1 MNLETAQTKFTIDV
15 GQADI
20 YTSTIQYNRPFFF
33 ESTQRR
39 MMKSHSLRYITYKTW
54 GGEFFQFS
62 LDRFHNHVCLLLTS
76 TLGDCAF
83 FPAKALSLEK
93 AKARAQSAADNKC
106 PIEGSFSGYYTW
118 GKKLLG
124 QYETLE
130 KHLAEQNVYFSE
142 EILTSIFKELQRRAK
157 HE

>member
-1 MNLETAQTKFTIDV
+1 MNLMAAQTKFSTDV
-15 GQADI
+15 GRADI
-20 YTSTIQYNRPFFF
+20 YTATQQYDRPFFF
-33 ESTQRR
+33 ESSQRK
-39 MMKSHSLRYITYKTW
+39 MMKSHSLKYITYKTW

-62 LDRFHNHVCLLLTS
+62 LDSFHNHVCLLLTS

-93 AKARAQSAADNKC
+93 AKARAKSAADSKC

-118 GKKLLG
+118 GKKLLE

-130 KHLAEQNVYFSE
+130 RHLAEQNICFSE
-142 EILTSIFKELQRRAK
+142 ETLTSIFKELQRRAK
-157 HE
+157 YE